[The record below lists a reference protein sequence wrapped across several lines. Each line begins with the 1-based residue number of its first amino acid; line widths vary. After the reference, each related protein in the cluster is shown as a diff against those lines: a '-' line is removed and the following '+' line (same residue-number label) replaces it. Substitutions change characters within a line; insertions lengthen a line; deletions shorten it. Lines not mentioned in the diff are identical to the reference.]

1 MRRFLIACA
10 AALAVTAAQEQK
22 ASAWCN
28 FNFSAG
34 VNLSW
39 QAGDNC
45 YLWGLCKT
53 GPYPGTQAQIGN
65 CSPFGHCGQNCW
77 NGNCGGNGFAYGGGS
92 QYLGGY
98 PVTGD
103 TSVLPAPTQSTTP
116 APAPTPNP
124 GVAKPQ
130 QTTQQIGYYSYP
142 GDGYYSYPTAG
153 YAYTG
158 YYGNSYY
165 QAPSYWY
172 GN

>member
-1 MRRFLIACA
+1 MRRFLIACVV
-10 AALAVTAAQEQK
+10 ALAVMAVQEQK

-45 YLWGLCKT
+45 YLWGLCKS
-53 GPYPGTQAQIGN
+53 GPYPGTQAQVGN
-65 CSPFGHCGQNCW
+65 CSPFAGLCGNGCC
-77 NGNCGGNGFAYGGGS
+77 NGNGNGGGWGNGYGYGGGS
-92 QYLGGY
+92 QYFGGY

-124 GVAKPQ
+124 GAKPQ

-142 GDGYYSYPTAG
+142 AAG